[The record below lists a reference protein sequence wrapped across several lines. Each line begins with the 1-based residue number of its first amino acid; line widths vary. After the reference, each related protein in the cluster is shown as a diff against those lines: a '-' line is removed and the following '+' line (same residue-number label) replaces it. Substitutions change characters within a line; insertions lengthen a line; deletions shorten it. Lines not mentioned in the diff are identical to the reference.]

1 MNLQKAPAQRFNLEK
16 APAPAPA
23 PQPSPYAVPEFM
35 RVIFAKFPS
44 KCADTGRR
52 ILRGEAVYYDP
63 KGKRVFC
70 PRSDMARMYESQ
82 QEARNVRAYIE
93 AQENA
98 YFDDF
103 ARNL

>member
-1 MNLQKAPAQRFNLEK
+1 MNLQKPQAPK
-16 APAPAPA
+16 
-23 PQPSPYAVPEFM
+23 PSPYLVPQFM
-35 RVIFAKFPS
+35 RVISAKFPS
-44 KCADTGRR
+44 HCADTGRR

-82 QEARNVRAYIE
+82 QEDRDTRAYID

-98 YFDDF
+98 YFDNI

>member
-1 MNLQKAPAQRFNLEK
+1 MINLQK
-16 APAPAPA
+16 
-23 PQPSPYAVPEFM
+23 PQATKPSPYAVPQFM
-35 RVIFAKFPS
+35 RVISAKFPCH
-44 KCADTGRR
+44 CADTGRR

-70 PRSDMARMYESQ
+70 PRSDMARMYDSQ
-82 QEARNVRAYIE
+82 QEARQVRAYVE

-98 YFDDF
+98 YFDNF

>member
-1 MNLQKAPAQRFNLEK
+1 MNNNPT
-16 APAPAPA
+16 
-23 PQPSPYAVPEFM
+23 PSPYAVPEFM

-44 KCADTGRR
+44 KCADTGRK

-63 KGKRVFC
+63 HGKRVFC
-70 PRSDMARMYESQ
+70 PRSDMARMYESK
-82 QEARNVRAYIE
+82 QEARQVRAYVE